1 MTVCAA
7 GLLFTSVV
15 GAQSLPTT
23 REAIDS
29 KIDVWAEAAL
39 KQPEGPTYE
48 FFTKLC
54 PPLRYVDAYFK
65 HYPVLLS
72 APGSETKSRFVSN
85 GSGINLLA
93 RMVTWSNETGTPV
106 EVHVG
111 DTRETFGSDIAR
123 LDGPHLEAGYL
134 PIVQV
139 KYRQGEDTFGQ
150 EAFASV
156 DEKLSKFGATLVRFD
171 FPAANKNRLDL
182 QLQYDNTLLRAKN
195 GQVLDP
201 DGKVLLCFDENWA
214 WQGAR
219 AILMSNEE
227 HPVSCYV
234 AIFTK
239 PIDPADAPKV
249 NAEFFKQE
257 REHAV
262 ARWNEILD
270 RGTKIDVPE
279 PYVNNAWRNMITQQY
294 AILMGDHMN
303 YSAMNQYQRQYAHES
318 GEAMRGLLYYGQ
330 AETAA
335 RTLPPIFDYSRK
347 NIELH
352 DGAFKLMNL
361 ADYYFLTRDAKTVK
375 DMREQ
380 WQKEIDLIVTKRDK
394 TTGLVPA
401 ERYCSDIPTPV
412 VSVSTN
418 ASCWRGVRDMAVVL
432 ADIAQ
437 REDNRSLEG
446 EAPAEPSS
454 GQAKNAA
461 RQEARPPSD
470 DYAEQSKK
478 LFAFSK
484 DFRQSILKFIN
495 DSWIRES
502 DPPFL
507 PLAPSVEKKPYD
519 PITGT
524 SLGSYWNLVIN
535 QFFNADILPYDSKE
549 ISDILRYMQTKGGLI
564 MGMIRFQSPR
574 STWVNTQNLDDLYGV
589 RYALLLQKRDEV
601 DRALVSFYAK
611 LAQGMTRD
619 TFEDGEVTSLVE
631 IDEHGRQ
638 ISLPPNSHANA
649 SFLLQLRYLLVQD
662 WDLDLD
668 GQAETLRLAFAT
680 PRAWLKDGQKISIT
694 KAPTAFGEVS
704 YTIESKLNSG
714 SIEASIDL
722 PQRSQPKTT
731 LLRFRLPDGKK
742 LASATAGEKQLKIS
756 DDGETIDLT
765 GLSGNVKIQ
774 AKVK

>member
-7 GLLFTSVV
+7 GLLFTPVV

-48 FFTKLC
+48 FFAKLC

-93 RMVTWSNETGTPV
+93 RMVTWSNEAGTPV

-111 DTRETFGSDIAR
+111 DTRETFGDDIAR

-139 KYRQGEDTFGQ
+139 KYRQGDTTFGQ

-171 FPAANKNRLDL
+171 FPANKNRMDL
-182 QLQYDNTLLRAKN
+182 QLQYNNTLLRAKN

-234 AIFTK
+234 MIFTK
-239 PIDPADAPKV
+239 PIDPAEAPKV

-257 REHAV
+257 RERAI
-262 ARWNEILD
+262 AKWNEILD

-318 GEAMRGLLYYGQ
+318 GEAMRGLLYFGQ

-335 RTLPPIFDYSRK
+335 KTLPPIFDYSRK

-375 DMREQ
+375 DMRGQ
-380 WQKEIDLIVTKRDK
+380 WQKEIDLIVNKRDK

-418 ASCWRGVRDMAVVL
+418 ASCWRGVRDMATVL
-432 ADIAQ
+432 Q
-437 REDNRSLEG
+437 EMG
-446 EAPAEPSS
+446 ETEQAE
-454 GQAKNAA
+454 KLAA
-461 RQEARPPSD
+461 
-470 DYAEQSKK
+470 
-478 LFAFSK
+478 FCK

-524 SLGSYWNLVIN
+524 NLGSYWNLVIN

-619 TFEDGEVTSLVE
+619 TFEDGEVTSIVE

-668 GQAETLRLAFAT
+668 GEAETLRLAFAT
-680 PRAWLKDGQKISIT
+680 PRGWLKDGQKISIT
-694 KAPTAFGEVS
+694 NAPTAFGEVS

-714 SIEASIDL
+714 AIEASIDL

-742 LASATAGEKQLKIS
+742 LASATAGEKQLKIA

-765 GLSGNVKIQ
+765 GLSGKIDVQ
-774 AKVK
+774 AKVKQ